1 MKIKSNQLADAIM
14 KELEDF
20 RDVEVEE
27 LKEAIEEVADE
38 TVKDLKETSPK
49 RPNSGK
55 YSKSWRSKKTYETAM
70 KKRVTVHNT
79 KYQLPHLLEKGHA
92 KRGGGRVDAIP
103 HIAPAEEKAI
113 SRLER
118 RLKSKL

>member
-14 KELEDF
+14 KELKDF

-49 RPNSGK
+49 KSKK
-55 YSKSWRSKKTYETAM
+55 YSKGWKKKKEYENSV
-70 KKRVTVHNT
+70 KKRTVIHNT
-79 KYQLPHLLEKGHA
+79 KYQLTHLLEKGHA
-92 KRGGGRVDAIP
+92 KRGGGRVEGIA
-103 HIAPAEEKAI
+103 HIAPAEENAI
-113 SRLER
+113 YRLER

>member
-1 MKIKSNQLADAIM
+1 MKIKSNQFADAIM

-27 LKEAIEEVADE
+27 LKEAIEEISDE
-38 TVKDLKETSPK
+38 TVQDLKVTSPK
-49 RPNSGK
+49 RSGK
-55 YSKSWRSKKTYETAM
+55 YSRGWKKKQVYENSV
-70 KKRVTVHNT
+70 KKRTVIHNT
-79 KYQLPHLLEKGHA
+79 RYQLTHLLEKGHA
-92 KRGGGRVDAIP
+92 KRNGGRVEGIA

-113 SRLER
+113 SKLER

>member
-14 KELEDF
+14 KELEEF
-20 RDVEVEE
+20 RDIEVEE

-55 YSKSWRSKKTYETAM
+55 YSRGWKKKQVYENSV
-70 KKRVTVHNT
+70 KKRTVIHNT
-79 KYQLPHLLEKGHA
+79 KYQLTHLLEKGHA
-92 KRGGGRVDAIP
+92 KRSGGRVAGIP
-103 HIAPAEEKAI
+103 HIAPAEEQAI